1 MNSNIISQEEVALF
15 REGRFYNSYSKFG
28 AHLSKDPKNEG
39 VYFTVWAPN
48 ALEVSV
54 EGDFN
59 GWDGTADYMEMQTG
73 GIWTNFISNAKEGDA
88 YKYLIKTKKGEFL
101 HKGDPFAFFSEVR
114 PKTASIVF
122 DLNHYEWQDKNYQ
135 NNPDRKNHLK
145 RPMNIYEVNFT
156 SWRKNPDGSCY
167 SYSQLKEELIPY
179 VLEMGYT
186 HIEVM
191 PLTEH
196 PFDGSW
202 GYQSTG
208 YFSAT
213 SRFGNPDELRSFI
226 DACHKEDIGIIMDWV
241 PGHFCMDAHGLGL
254 FDGTPLYEAEIHKHW
269 GTYKTNFEKKE
280 VFNFFLSNGLFWI
293 EQFHFDG
300 IRVDGVTSM
309 LYLNFDSEHCQHDE
323 LKKNIYGGIENI
335 EAIDFIRKTNSLILE
350 NFPNVMMIAEE
361 STAWANVT
369 KPPYDGG
376 LGFNYKWN
384 MGWMN
389 DTLKYMELPFDQRKY
404 NHHLLT
410 FSLTYAFSENFILPI
425 SHDEVV
431 HGKKSLI
438 DKMYGDNFNKFAGD
452 RSLAIY
458 QMTQPGKK
466 LNFMGNEFAQFIEWK
481 YEEGLEWFML
491 DFPNHMKF
499 QQFTKKVNMI
509 YKENKALYENEGSLD
524 SFNWLDVNNSNQ
536 SVLVY
541 QRRVKGNTLVVAINF
556 TPEGYQDYRLAVSQK
571 GHYSELI
578 NSDSVEYGGN
588 GYFINED
595 IQTEPFPYNGEKC
608 SMKIKLPPLSGVIF
622 KLREKNEE

>member
-1 MNSNIISQEEVALF
+1 MIANIISQEEAALF
-15 REGRFYNSYSKFG
+15 REGGFYSSYSKFG
-28 AHLSKDPKNEG
+28 AHLSKDLKNEG

-48 ALEVSV
+48 AVAVSV

-59 GWDGTADYMEMQTG
+59 DWDGTADYMEMLDG
-73 GIWTNFISNAKEGDA
+73 GIWTIFIPKAKKGDA
-88 YKYLIKTKKGEFL
+88 YKYLIKTKKGDFL

-122 DLNHYEWQDKNYQ
+122 DLDQYEWKDKNYQ
-135 NNPDRKNHLK
+135 KHPDRKNHLK
-145 RPMNIYEVNFT
+145 RPMNIYEVNLT
-156 SWRKNPDGSCY
+156 SWKKNLDGSCY
-167 SYSQLKEELIPY
+167 TYSQLKKELIPY

-202 GYQSTG
+202 GYQATG
-208 YFSAT
+208 YYSAT
-213 SRFGNPDELRSFI
+213 SRFGNPDELRDFI
-226 DACHKEDIGIIMDWV
+226 DACHDVEIGVIMDWV
-241 PGHFCMDAHGLGL
+241 PGHFCMDAHGLGE

-269 GTYKTNFEKKE
+269 GTYKTNFKKKE
-280 VFNFFLSNGLFWI
+280 VLNFFLSNGIFWI

-309 LYLNFDSEHCQHDE
+309 LYLNFDSEHDAF
-323 LKKNIYGGIENI
+323 KTNIYGGRENI
-335 EAIDFIRKTNSLILE
+335 EAIAFIRKVNSLILE
-350 NFPNVMMIAEE
+350 KFPNAMMIAEE

-389 DTLKYMELPFDQRKY
+389 DTLKYIELPFDKRIN

-410 FSLTYAFSENFILPI
+410 FSLVYAFSENFILPI

-431 HGKKSLI
+431 HGKKSLL
-438 DKMYGDNFNKFAGD
+438 DKMYGDNYNKFSGD

-458 QMTQPGKK
+458 QITQPGKK
-466 LNFMGNEFAQFIEWK
+466 LNFMGNEFAQYIEWK

-491 DFPNHMKF
+491 DYTLHRQF
-499 QQFTKKVNMI
+499 QQFTKKLNWI
-509 YKENKALYENEGSLD
+509 YRENRALYENDTSLD
-524 SFNWLDVNNSNQ
+524 SFDWLDVNNSNQ
-536 SVLVY
+536 SVLIY
-541 QRRVKGNTLVVAINF
+541 QRKVKGNILVVVINF
-556 TPEGYQDYRLAVSQK
+556 KPEGYPDYRLAVDKK
-571 GHYSELI
+571 GNYKELI
-578 NSDSVEYGGN
+578 NSDSIEHGGN
-588 GYFINED
+588 GYFINGN
-595 IQTEPFPYNGEKC
+595 IKTEEFPYNGKKH
-608 SMKIKLPPLSGVIF
+608 SMKIKLPPLAGVIF
-622 KLREKNEE
+622 KLED